1 MRKRI
6 TNFMKEKNI
15 SRKTIAKEVLSYAK
29 TILTAIIISFGIN
42 HYVIASAVVPT
53 GSMEATIEPQDKI
66 FINRLAY
73 ISSQPQRGDIIS
85 FWFPDDE
92 SQNFLKR
99 VIGLSGETIEG
110 KDGEIYING
119 EILEEDYIKEK
130 SYVDFGPYEIPKDCY
145 FVMGDNRNN
154 SHDSRFWINKFVPKD
169 NIMGKA
175 VIKYYPQLENL
186 CEE

>member
-1 MRKRI
+1 MKKQI
-6 TNFMKEKNI
+6 TNFIKEKNI
-15 SRKTIAKEVLSYAK
+15 STHTIAKELLSYTK
-29 TILTAIIISFGIN
+29 IILTAFAISFVLT
-42 HYVIASAVVPT
+42 HYVIANAVVPS
-53 GSMEATIEPQDKI
+53 GSMEATIEPEDRI

-73 ISSQPQRGDIIS
+73 VSSEPQRGDIIS
-85 FWFPDDE
+85 FWYPDDE

-119 EILEEDYIKEK
+119 ELLEEDYIKEK
-130 SYVDFGPYEIPKDCY
+130 SYIDFGPYKIPEDCY

-154 SHDSRFWINKFVPKD
+154 SHDSRFWINKFVSKEK
-169 NIMGKA
+169 IVGKA
-175 VIKYYPQLENL
+175 VIKYYPQFENL